1 LSALLDTSVLSQS
14 RKAAPDA
21 GAMRWLQMQSTS
33 SLFLSAIT
41 IHEVR
46 QGIELAPAGAKRH
59 ALEVWLTSHVLP
71 GFAGQILSID
81 AEIAEESAR
90 LVVRAK
96 KSGHTAE
103 LADALIAATAI
114 VHALKLATLNRK
126 HFERLGVE
134 LVTL

>member
-14 RKAAPDA
+14 RKAAPDPD
-21 GAMRWLQMQSTS
+21 AMRWLRTQSTKF
-33 SLFLSAIT
+33 LFLSAIT

-71 GFAGQILSID
+71 GFAGQILPID

-96 KSGHTAE
+96 KNGHTAE
-103 LADALIAATAI
+103 LADALIAATAV
-114 VHALKLATLNRK
+114 VHGLKLATLNRR

-134 LVTL
+134 LAAF